1 MAFIDDAKDIAKKA
15 RDDTERLRLE
25 ALSQQCLNVKEKL
38 KEDIL
43 RDTGGGA
50 SRFPN
55 GMLIYPFTDRHGR
68 SLLFAGF
75 GNPPR
80 DLQGV
85 MEPEVYKAL
94 AAYCEE
100 LSVTLKVS
108 TDEVSVEDDQPVPLY
123 HGFLTVSGW

>member
-1 MAFIDDAKDIAKKA
+1 MAFIDDAKDVAKKV

-25 ALSQQCLNVKEKL
+25 TLSQQCLNVKEKL

-43 RDTGGGA
+43 RDARGGA
-50 SRFPN
+50 SGFPN

-68 SLLFAGF
+68 SLLFVGF

-80 DLQGV
+80 DLQEV
-85 MEPEVYKAL
+85 METEGYKML
-94 AAYCEE
+94 AAHCQA
-100 LSVTLKVS
+100 LGVTLKVS
-108 TDEVSVEDDQPVPLY
+108 TEEVIVEDDQPVPLY